1 MSLRHL
7 PEEDDDFYISKSDQ
21 KRTVDR
27 LQALGERL
35 AELSDKQLKQ
45 LPIDDVL
52 LKALLDI
59 KKIKANEALRRHK
72 QYIGKLMRH
81 ADEAAL
87 LAAMH
92 PLKNPALQRQLDL
105 IQERLLQQGDTYI
118 GEVLAK
124 FPAADRHTLRQYVRQ
139 AQQEQSKLAAARE
152 AALNEQAKATSQA
165 IDAHQAMAPQ
175 SAHTASPEQAAPAQH
190 RLWLHLRELAAINS

>member
-7 PEEDDDFYISKSDQ
+7 PEEDDEFFISKSDQ
-21 KRTVDR
+21 KRSVDR

-35 AELSDKQLKQ
+35 AELNVKQLKQ
-45 LPIDDVL
+45 LPIDEML
-52 LKALLDI
+52 LKAFLDM
-59 KKIKANEALRRHK
+59 KKIKAHEALRRHK
-72 QYIGKLMRH
+72 QFIGKLMRH

-92 PLKNPALQRQLDL
+92 PMKSPALQRQLDL
-105 IQERLLQQGDTYI
+105 IQERLLQQGDAYI

-139 AQQEQSKLAAARE
+139 AQQEQVKLAAAKE
-152 AALNEQAKATSQA
+152 AAYLAAEATVKNTKPAETSETDSAEQLT
-165 IDAHQAMAPQ
+165 
-175 SAHTASPEQAAPAQH
+175 PAQH

>member
-7 PEEDDDFYISKSDQ
+7 PEEDEEFFISKSDQ

-45 LPIDDVL
+45 LPIDEML
-52 LKALLDI
+52 LKAFLDM
-59 KKIKANEALRRHK
+59 KKIKAHEALRRHK
-72 QYIGKLMRH
+72 QFIGKLMRH

-105 IQERLLQQGDTYI
+105 IQERLLQQGDSYI

-139 AQQEQSKLAAARE
+139 AQQEHSKLSLAKE
-152 AALNEQAKATSQA
+152 AAMVMAKTNPDSAQPAT
-165 IDAHQAMAPQ
+165 DEL
-175 SAHTASPEQAAPAQH
+175 TPAQH

>member
-1 MSLRHL
+1 MSLRNL
-7 PEEDDDFYISKSDQ
+7 PEEDDEFFISRADK
-21 KRTVDR
+21 KRSVDR

-35 AELSDKQLKQ
+35 AELSDRQLKQ
-45 LPIDDVL
+45 LPIDDML
-52 LKALLDI
+52 LKAFLDM

-105 IQERLLQQGDTYI
+105 TQERLIQQGDAYI
-118 GEVLAK
+118 GEVLSR

-139 AQQEQSKLAAARE
+139 AQQEFTKLKTAKDSANANGQADVAADE
-152 AALNEQAKATSQA
+152 AEQPT
-165 IDAHQAMAPQ
+165 
-175 SAHTASPEQAAPAQH
+175 PAQH

>member
-1 MSLRHL
+1 MSLRNL
-7 PEEDDDFYISKSDQ
+7 PEEDDEFFISRADK
-21 KRTVDR
+21 KRSVDR

-35 AELSDKQLKQ
+35 AELSDRQLKQ
-45 LPIDDVL
+45 LPIDDML
-52 LKALLDI
+52 LKAFLDM

-105 IQERLLQQGDTYI
+105 IQERLIQQGDSYI

-139 AQQEQSKLAAARE
+139 AQQEHTKLKT
-152 AALNEQAKATSQA
+152 AKDSANANGQA
-165 IDAHQAMAPQ
+165 I
-175 SAHTASPEQAAPAQH
+175 ASVVADETEQLTPAQH